1 MIATFAGDNW
11 YAVRMTTERET
22 RWLDDVE
29 MRAWRTYVEIV
40 DELSARLE
48 DDLVRTHG
56 LTLGDYQV
64 LVFLSEEADHR
75 LRMCD
80 LAGRMRLSPSGLT
93 RRLDGLVKGGLVA
106 REPSVDDRRVSL
118 AVLTPAGMDA
128 LVSAAPDHVASVR
141 HHLLQHLGREQVRQF
156 GDALTS
162 IKAGWAA
169 EQDGLVQRAS

>member
-1 MIATFAGDNW
+1 MSN
-11 YAVRMTTERET
+11 VTTGT
-22 RWLDDVE
+22 RWLTDEE
-29 MRAWRTYVEIV
+29 MAAWRSYAETVV
-40 DELSARLE
+40 DLNAALE
-48 DDLVRTHG
+48 ADLAPHG

-64 LVFLSEEADHR
+64 LVHLSEAPDHEM
-75 LRMCD
+75 RMCD
-80 LAGRMRLSPSGLT
+80 LATRLQLSPSGLT

-128 LVSAAPDHVASVR
+128 LVAAAPDHVASVR